1 MEMKRASYAIF
12 LLIWVCNLFIVSS
25 EGLTKKLYLQTE
37 AWNHCTKEMGEKRV
51 AKKEFDLCT
60 LQATDGLISTLLAK
74 QSIHKAIST
83 LPPQVREGVL
93 DCLRK
98 NGLVF
103 DAFNPEVTSSN
114 IRPHPSG
121 SVLDYS
127 LHVSKKVSS
136 SKPGNS
142 GKRKKKKGMMTI
154 VIAIAATS
162 VTTFVLV
169 AVVFFC
175 CLRKTTEPKD
185 EKPLLHL
192 NDYLSEGSSHKS
204 ISLGSSSNK
213 ESTTSDHNNPSSDS
227 SLDTKQDDGLL
238 PKPPGSDA
246 TVGAGLKPP
255 PGRPAPPPP
264 PPTPAPS
271 APTPPP
277 PPPAAAIAHAAPPPP
292 PPRVAPPPPPPK
304 GARAPPMP
312 PKSKVGPLGGR
323 KHSGSDGDSD
333 SSQKAKLKPFFWD
346 KVAATGDQ
354 SMVWHEIRGG
364 SFQFNEEMIET
375 LFGYQATN
383 NKSNEKKDK
392 PAEPAIQY
400 IQIIDARKAQNLSI
414 LLRAL
419 NVTTHE
425 VINALQEGHKLP
437 GELLHTLQKM
447 TPTPD
452 EELKLRLFAGD
463 INRLGPAE
471 RFLKTVVEIPFAF
484 KRIDALMFMS
494 TFPEEVVGLKE
505 SFATLEVACTKLKDS
520 RLFMKLLEAV
530 LKTGNRM
537 NDGTYRG
544 GAQAFKLDTLLK
556 LSDVKGTD
564 GKTTLLHFV
573 VQEIIR
579 YEGIRCVR
587 AQSSSHGESL
597 GNFKAVDF
605 IEGNDQDME
614 EHYRNLG
621 LEVVSGL
628 TSELRDIKK
637 AAVIDA
643 DALTSSV
650 TKLDFAL
657 KKTKEFLNTD
667 MKGTDDEATQFYLT
681 MSCFTDAAEA
691 DIKGLSKEEKR
702 IMELIKSTADYFHG
716 QAGMKEGLRLFTIVR
731 DFLTMLEK
739 VCKEIRDTRAKQQA
753 LKPKDSKKEGSSG
766 PTSQKN
772 QQQSSLE
779 HQQDKD
785 SKTEGSSAL
794 ASQENQQKSSLECQ
808 QDKVSEEECS
818 STLASQEN
826 QQQSSTEPQKDK
838 DSKEEGS
845 SALASQENQQQFSL
859 EHQQDKD
866 SKEDGLSAQ
875 ASQQNQQQSSSA
887 PQEDKDSKDE
897 GSSTLASQENQ
908 QQTSSEPQQDKDSK
922 EEGSSALASQENQQ
936 QFSSEHQQDKDS
948 KEEDLS
954 MQASQQNQQQSSSEP
969 QEENDSKEEGSS
981 TLASQENQQQYS
993 SEPHQDKDS
1002 KEEGSSEPASRE
1014 NQQQPSF
1021 EQQDKDSKKED
1032 SSQENQQQ
1040 SSSVCQR
1047 LPLDIRK
1054 QLLPAIANQRIKAN
1068 WIAVDNSEQLTTLR
1082 QSIQTS
1088 ETSKPA
1094 KCSFL
1099 VKHFHVILLVLVLYN
1114 FFILI
1119 LHYSTTRSL

>member
-12 LLIWVCNLFIVSS
+12 LVISVCNLFVVSS
-25 EGLTKKLYLQTE
+25 EGKRGIREIDCTATSLKMNDKMAE
-37 AWNHCTKEMGEKRV
+37 AWNHCTKGMGEKRV
-51 AKKEFDLCT
+51 ARKEFDLCI
-60 LQATDGLISTLLAK
+60 LQATDSLISTLFAK

-98 NGLVF
+98 NGLIF
-103 DAFNPEVTSSN
+103 DASNPEVTSSY

-121 SVLDYS
+121 SVSGYS

-136 SKPGNS
+136 SKPGKS
-142 GKRKKKKGMMTI
+142 GKRKKKKGMMTV

-204 ISLGSSSNK
+204 ISLGSLSNK
-213 ESTTSDHNNPSSDS
+213 ESATSDHNNPSSAS
-227 SLDTKQDDGLL
+227 SLATKQDDGLL

-264 PPTPAPS
+264 PAPAPA
-271 APTPPP
+271 APAPA
-277 PPPAAAIAHAAPPPP
+277 PAAPAPAAPPPP
-292 PPRVAPPPPPPK
+292 PPRAAPPPPPPK

-312 PKSKVGPLGGR
+312 PKSKAGPLGGR

-392 PAEPAIQY
+392 PAEPAIHY

-425 VINALQEGHKLP
+425 VINALQEGHRLP
-437 GELLHTLQKM
+437 GELLQTLQKM

-494 TFPEEVVGLKE
+494 TFPEEAAGLKE

-520 RLFMKLLEAV
+520 RLLMKLLEAV

-597 GNFKAVDF
+597 GNFNAVDF
-605 IEGNDQDME
+605 IEGNDQDKE

-628 TSELRDIKK
+628 TSELEDIKK

-667 MKGTDDEATQFYLT
+667 MKGTDEEATQFYLT

-691 DIKGLSKEEKR
+691 DIKELSEEEKR

-716 QAGMKEGLRLFTIVR
+716 QAGMKEGLRLFAIVR

-753 LKPKDSKKEGSSG
+753 QKAKDSKKEGSSG
-766 PTSQKN
+766 PTSQEK
-772 QQQSSLE
+772 QHQSSLKR
-779 HQQDKD
+779 QQDKD
-785 SKTEGSSAL
+785 SK
-794 ASQENQQKSSLECQ
+794 K
-808 QDKVSEEECS
+808 
-818 STLASQEN
+818 
-826 QQQSSTEPQKDK
+826 
-838 DSKEEGS
+838 EGS
-845 SALASQENQQQFSL
+845 SALASQENQQQSSS
-859 EHQQDKD
+859 ECQQDKA
-866 SKEDGLSAQ
+866 SKE
-875 ASQQNQQQSSSA
+875 
-887 PQEDKDSKDE
+887 E
-897 GSSTLASQENQ
+897 GPPALASQENQ
-908 QQTSSEPQQDKDSK
+908 QQSFSEHWQDKASKEEGPSALASQENQQQSSSERQQDKDSKEEGSLALASQENQQQSSSKHRQDKNSKEEGSSVLASQENQQQSSLEPQQDKDSK
-922 EEGSSALASQENQQ
+922 EEGSSAVASEENQQ
-936 QFSSEHQQDKDS
+936 QS
-948 KEEDLS
+948 
-954 MQASQQNQQQSSSEP
+954 
-969 QEENDSKEEGSS
+969 
-981 TLASQENQQQYS
+981 S

-1014 NQQQPSF
+1014 NQQQSSSEP
-1021 EQQDKDSKKED
+1021 QQDKDSKNEG

-1040 SSSVCQR
+1040 SSSVCQPP
-1047 LPLDIRK
+1047 PLDIRK
-1054 QLLPAIANQRIKAN
+1054 QLLPAIANQR
-1068 WIAVDNSEQLTTLR
+1068 VDDSSSDE
-1082 QSIQTS
+1082 
-1088 ETSKPA
+1088 E
-1094 KCSFL
+1094 SF
-1099 VKHFHVILLVLVLYN
+1099 
-1114 FFILI
+1114 
-1119 LHYSTTRSL
+1119 SP